1 MDNHESPIATFLPGV
16 AALARF
22 ATERMQ
28 KLDCVVTDRL
38 LLGLNCFEPGQ
49 AQRIHAHAGADKFY
63 LILSGRAK
71 LVVGGETRDCGP
83 GDLVFAPAGI
93 EHGVES
99 AAERTIML
107 VGMTR

>member
-22 ATERMQ
+22 APERMQ

-49 AQRIHAHAGADKFY
+49 AQRGHAHAVADKFY

-71 LVVGGETRDCGP
+71 LVAGSETRDCGP
-83 GDLVFAPAGI
+83 GDLVFAPAGAL
-93 EHGVES
+93 HGVES
-99 AAERTIML
+99 ASERIVML